1 MKAFDLYITT
11 DEALIESLDKQG
23 IAHLPRFDVAAICA
37 LFKEHGFNV
46 TAEAVEHNREAW
58 SFDEKSGYR
67 DEANGYHLFSPCGC
81 NPFSVRAIELEDGT
95 TDHLT
100 TYTA

>member
-1 MKAFDLYITT
+1 MKEFDIYITT
-11 DEALIESLDKQG
+11 DPDLVAMLDAKG
-23 IAHLPRFDVAAICA
+23 IAHLPRFDVADICA

-81 NPFSVRAIELEDGT
+81 NPFRMCASVLEPGAEWQ
-95 TDHLT
+95 T